1 MERIQEALEKA
12 RKERQGNIGKA
23 DDNVDSQSI
32 SGDESGLAQQR
43 PVAGSGLSSIE
54 YTQTRQV
61 KLSDAELKERRVIGG
76 FQHDERA
83 EVYRQLRSQVIQKLR
98 SNNWNTLAITSANNG
113 NGKSLTAINLAISL
127 SQEVNQT
134 VLLVDLDLA
143 SPDINTMLGLNTERG
158 VVEYLRGEVELSEV
172 LVNPGYERLVV
183 LPSLPMGSHSSEVL
197 TSPAMKTLL
206 DELTS
211 RYESRIIIFDLPPL
225 LRNDDALVFT
235 PQVDTTL
242 LVVEDGVTTPDDVK
256 RCQQLLEG
264 SDLLGTVLN
273 KAH

>member
-12 RKERQGNIGKA
+12 RKERQGNIGNPGREA
-23 DDNVDSQSI
+23 SASEVSEEV
-32 SGDESGLAQQR
+32 GAQVSR
-43 PVAGSGLSSIE
+43 PVISADFSNIE

-61 KLSDAELKERRVIGG
+61 KLSTHELQERRIIGG

-113 NGKSLTAINLAISL
+113 NGKSLTAVNLAISL

-134 VLLVDLDLA
+134 VLLVDLDFVD
-143 SPDINTMLGLNTERG
+143 PDINNVLGLNAKHG
-158 VVEYLRGEVELSEV
+158 LIEYLRGEVELSDV
-172 LVNPGYERLVV
+172 MINPGFDRLVV
-183 LPSLPMGSHSSEVL
+183 LPSLPMEAYSSEIL
-197 TSPAMKTLL
+197 TSPAMKALL
-206 DELTS
+206 EELTS

-242 LVVEDGVTTPDDVK
+242 LVIEDGVTTPDDVK

-264 SDLLGTVLN
+264 SNVLGTILN
-273 KAH
+273 KAR